1 LLAILLAVSVAA
13 AIQFRP
19 GLPGLRPFL
28 LLIPAAAVALIV
40 VMELR
45 VTVTPEA
52 VRIHMAPFFKRTIAR
67 ADIAGAEART
77 YSPIREYGGWGLR
90 LGPRGW
96 AYNVSG
102 NRGVEL
108 TLASGKHVMIGSP
121 RAEEL
126 EAAIRAMRG

>member
-1 LLAILLAVSVAA
+1 MLAILFAVSVAVA
-13 AIQFRP
+13 VQLRP
-19 GLPGLRPFL
+19 GLPGLRPLL
-28 LLIPAAAVALIV
+28 LLIPTAAVALIV

-52 VRIHMAPFFKRTIAR
+52 VRIHMAPIFKRMIAR

-77 YSPIREYGGWGLR
+77 YSPIREYGGWGIK

-102 NRGVEL
+102 TRGVEL
-108 TLASGKHVMIGSP
+108 TLANGKHVMIGSQ